1 MQLKIK
7 GLLENTAIFFV
18 SEIGGVQEN
27 IFYNFGKNSEK
38 DINMKFGNFIIVFDK
53 KNNLNKNELNYAH
66 ENTKNL
72 VTPFDVFTSLV
83 HIATGNKFSEA
94 KLYLNLDKRG
104 KSVFIQFEKNERT
117 CQFYD
122 KWMDKDYCYFQK

>member
-7 GLLENTAIFFV
+7 GLLENTAIFFL

-53 KNNLNKNELNYAH
+53 KNNLNKNELNYSH

-72 VTPFDVFTSLV
+72 VSPFDVFTSLV

>member
-1 MQLKIK
+1 M
-7 GLLENTAIFFV
+7 ENTAIFFV

-72 VTPFDVFTSLV
+72 VSPFDVFTSLV

>member
-72 VTPFDVFTSLV
+72 VSPFDVFTSLV
-83 HIATGNKFSEA
+83 HIATGNKFNEA

-104 KSVFIQFEKNERT
+104 KSVFMLIEKNERT